1 VSKVDISGVAS
12 SLTKEATR
20 LLQSVADRRVAG
32 GGSTG
37 EAEESQL
44 YGWTSAIDLGSTE
57 RNALDELLEA
67 GWVELRHDGGILR
80 SECMSPGCVVV
91 PGWRLEAV
99 IFGAVGAALSGA
111 ELKDAEHSLK
121 DLVLADHH
129 LGLLQTC
136 ALNVSRDQAL
146 TLTLVGAPGCGKTSA
161 AHALANAAG
170 RSILAL
176 RPESLTDP
184 RRSTSDNLR
193 VLHGLSEAM
202 NAIVLLESAETFLPA
217 MGAEASLATHWR
229 ALLESPPAVLVLTVE
244 NGEQLAS
251 FAGALSDIVVTLAG
265 PRGSARTRLWAQST
279 AHLEL
284 EPDVDL
290 EQLGRRFELLPGAML
305 RAVKLAVKRASA
317 QGRSSIT
324 SEDLEAGAG
333 LQVHHKLDSLAEQ
346 VWSRLALSDL
356 ILEEKVTSQISEILD
371 AARVR
376 EVVFDEWGF
385 ASKQSRGRGLS
396 MLFDGEPGTGK
407 TLSAEVIAS
416 EMGLPLYRVSMANIM
431 SKWVGETEK
440 NLQRIFHEARGSRSI
455 LLFDEADALFSQR
468 VDIQG
473 ANDRFANMEV
483 NVLLQLMEGHD
494 GICILTT
501 NLKKSIDKAFER
513 RLSFKVNFPFPEPE
527 IRERLWAHHLPPD
540 APVADDVDCDILS
553 RSFELSGGSIRNAA
567 IRAAYRAAA
576 RGGAI
581 HQDDLIEGAKAEC
594 VAAGKLYRLIR
605 EDD

>member
-1 VSKVDISGVAS
+1 MAKSRAESQDEQLSYYGWS
-12 SLTKEATR
+12 
-20 LLQSVADRRVAG
+20 QVADLSESER
-32 GGSTG
+32 
-37 EAEESQL
+37 EALPEILAE
-44 YGWTSAIDLGSTE
+44 
-57 RNALDELLEA
+57 
-67 GWVELRHDGGILR
+67 GWVELRHDGGVLAR
-80 SECMSPGCVVV
+80 ECMSPNCVVV
-91 PGWRLEAV
+91 PGWRLEAQA
-99 IFGAVGAALSGA
+99 FGTLGRALNGAALLQPKS
-111 ELKDAEHSLK
+111 SLSE
-121 DLVLADHH
+121 LVLADHQV
-129 LGLLQTC
+129 GLLQTC
-136 ALNVSRDQAL
+136 AINVSQEQSVVL
-146 TLTLVGAPGCGKTSA
+146 TLLGAPGSGKTSI
-161 AHALANAAG
+161 AHALAEAAG
-170 RSILAL
+170 RSILQL
-176 RPESLTDP
+176 SPQSLTDP
-184 RRSTSDNLR
+184 RRSISDN
-193 VLHGLSEAM
+193 VHVIHGLSECL
-202 NAIVLLESAETFLPA
+202 NAVVLLEPAEDFLPA
-217 MGAEASLATHWR
+217 GAGLAPVSNHWR
-229 ALLESPPAVLVLTVE
+229 ALLEAPPAALVLAVE
-244 NGEQLAS
+244 HGDKLAP
-251 FAGALSDIVVTLAG
+251 FAGSLSDVVLTLSG
-265 PRGSARTRLWAQST
+265 PRGSARTRLW
-279 AHLEL
+279 EL
-284 EPDVDL
+284 CTSGHQLDDAVDL
-290 EQLGRRFELLPGAML
+290 EQIGRRFELLPGAVK
-305 RAVKLAVKRASA
+305 RSVKLAHKRAVA
-317 QGRSSIT
+317 EGRKTLSV
-324 SEDLEAGAG
+324 EDLEAGAS

-346 VWSRLALSDL
+346 VWSRLSLGDL
-356 ILEEKVTSQISEILD
+356 ILEEKVASQISEILD

-376 EVVFDEWGF
+376 EIVFDEWGF

-468 VDIQG
+468 VDVQG

-513 RLSFKVNFPFPEPE
+513 RLSFKVNFPFPEPD
-527 IRERLWAHHLPPD
+527 IRERLWEHHLPSD

-576 RGGAI
+576 RADAI

-594 VAAGKLYRLIR
+594 VAAGKLYRIIR